1 MSPSLWVYLLLPA
14 LLLVLATVSLFSGAT
29 GLGELAQNRD
39 FVLWDYRLPRILIA
53 VLAGAGLGLAG
64 ALIQGVIRNPLAAP
78 DIIGITQ
85 GAGLAATAMLV
96 IWPDLSFGWLIPGA
110 AAGGLLASLL
120 VWKLAWRHRGEPARL
135 ALIGIAMGAW
145 LAALTDWLLVSHP
158 LEINAALVWL
168 TGSLWGRGWEHVWLL
183 LPVLLLLIPLALQL
197 AYRLDLLALGD
208 EAAEGL
214 GAGVLRTRQL
224 TLLVAVLLSAVSV
237 AVCGTLSFVGLVAPH
252 LARLLVGADHRRLL
266 PVAAGL
272 GALLVL
278 VADTLARTLAPP
290 LELPAGVL
298 TALIGA
304 PYFLFLLTRYKGW

>member
-1 MSPSLWVYLLLPA
+1 MSRTGWVYLLLPVA
-14 LLLVLATVSLFSGAT
+14 LLILGVISLFSGAT
-29 GLGELAQNRD
+29 GLGELVQNRD
-39 FVLWDYRLPRILIA
+39 FVLWDYRMPRILIA
-53 VLAGAGLGLAG
+53 LLAGAGLGLAG

-96 IWPDLSFGWLIPGA
+96 VWPDLPFIWLIPGG
-110 AAGGLLASLL
+110 AAGGLLAALL
-120 VWKLAWRHRGEPARL
+120 VWKLAWRHRAEPARL

-145 LAALTDWLLVSHP
+145 LAAVTDWLLVSHP

-197 AYRLDLLALGD
+197 AYRLNLLALGD

-252 LARLLVGADHRRLL
+252 LARLLVGEDHRRLL
-266 PVAAGL
+266 VVAAGI

-278 VADTLARTLAPP
+278 LADMLARTVAPP

>member
-1 MSPSLWVYLLLPA
+1 MTYRWVYLALPVS
-14 LLLVLATVSLFSGAT
+14 LLLVAVVSLLSGAT
-29 GLGELAQNRD
+29 ALQDIEQD
-39 FVLWDYRLPRILIA
+39 FVLWDYRLPRIFIA
-53 VLAGAGLGLAG
+53 LLAGAGLGLAG
-64 ALIQGVIRNPLAAP
+64 ALIQGVIRNPLASP

-96 IWPDLSFGWLIPGA
+96 FWPDLPFGWLIPA
-110 AAGGLLASLL
+110 AVLGGLLAALA
-120 VWKLAWRHRGEPARL
+120 VWKLAWRHRAEPARL
-135 ALIGIAMGAW
+135 ALIGIALGAW
-145 LAALTDWLLVSHP
+145 LAAVTDWLLVSHP

-168 TGSLWGRGWEHVWLL
+168 TGSLWGRGWEYVWLL
-183 LPVLLLLIPLALQL
+183 APVLMVLIPLGLML

-214 GAGVLRTRQL
+214 GAGVLRTRQMA
-224 TLLVAVLLSAVSV
+224 LLVAVLLSAVSV

-252 LARLLVGADHRRLL
+252 LARLLVGADHRRML
-266 PVAAGL
+266 PVSAGI

-278 VADTLARTLAPP
+278 VADMLARTLAPP

>member
-1 MSPSLWVYLLLPA
+1 MSHRWIYLLLP
-14 LLLVLATVSLFSGAT
+14 LTLLVMVVVGLTSGAT
-29 GLGELAQNRD
+29 ALHQIEQPD

-53 VLAGAGLGLAG
+53 VLAGSGLGLAG

-78 DIIGITQ
+78 DVIGITQ

-96 IWPDLSFGWLIPGA
+96 IWPQLSFGWLIPGA
-110 AAGGLLASLL
+110 AVGGLLAATL
-120 VWKLAWRHRGEPARL
+120 VWKLAWRHRAEPARL
-135 ALIGIAMGAW
+135 ALIGIALGAW
-145 LAALTDWLLVSHP
+145 LAAITDWLLVSHP

-183 LPVLLLLIPLALQL
+183 LPTLLLLIPLALQL

-214 GAGVLRTRQL
+214 GASVLRTRQL
-224 TLLVAVLLSAVSV
+224 ALLVAVLLSAVSV

-252 LARLLVGADHRRLL
+252 LARLLVGANHSRML
-266 PVAAGL
+266 PVAAGI

-278 VADTLARTLAPP
+278 LADTLARTLAPP
-290 LELPAGVL
+290 IELPAGVL

>member
-1 MSPSLWVYLLLPA
+1 MSRSLWVYLLLPA
-14 LLLVLATVSLFSGAT
+14 LLLVLAIVSLFSGAT

-110 AAGGLLASLL
+110 AVGGLLASLL